1 MDGFSGTVQIFSGG
15 EKAER
20 ETTQLGPIDKG
31 NQGHRSMIV
40 HRTMITKD
48 TGLLQCTEQ

>member
-1 MDGFSGTVQIFSGG
+1 MDGISGTVQILSGG

-20 ETTQLGPIDKG
+20 ETSQLRPSEKG
-31 NQGHRSMIV
+31 NQRHRSTIV

-48 TGLLQCTEQ
+48 TGLLQCTEE

>member
-1 MDGFSGTVQIFSGG
+1 MDGISGTVQIFSGG